1 MSHFQANAQPYIE
14 LKSRGQVQQFSL
26 TQDEHRLGRDRQWA
40 DFALPDEGWDVLSSR
55 HAVFRRNGNHYWI
68 YDGDGTGKS
77 STNGTFAGHRRI
89 TPQNGYLLD
98 RTVQIQIGLDPRNQ
112 VVLTYVAPG
121 QGTGSSI
128 LSKLQLNLQ
137 SLQEWPVELG
147 REVGQRYAAM
157 ELPSPT
163 VSRRHATINREASRY
178 ILRNLSTNGTFI
190 NQQRI
195 EGAYALQERDT
206 IQIGPF
212 TLLFRE
218 GVLELADRGDQIR
231 IDAHRLV
238 RKVRSAK
245 GEKVIL
251 NDVSIGIEPGQLVA
265 FVGGSGA
272 GKTTLM
278 RTLLGIEPTTSGRVL
293 LNGEDLRQHFDRYR
307 SEIGYVPQ
315 DDIIHQTLTVE
326 EVLTYAC
333 QLRLPPD
340 TDIPQAVGQVL
351 QQVQLNHVRQTL
363 VQNLSGGQRKRVSI
377 AVELLANPKLF
388 FLDEPTSGL
397 DPGLDKTMM
406 NLLRE
411 LADQGR
417 TIILVTHATSN
428 LEVCD
433 RIAFMGQ
440 GGHLCYFGPPQD
452 ALTFFEMPSHDFKY
466 FADIYIELDK
476 GETGTHQPQAV
487 ELWAR
492 KFLKSAAY
500 QSYVASVLS
509 GEERSAI
516 AENKGFTRQ
525 SASSFSQWW
534 VLSQRYLKLV
544 LRDRFSLTLILL
556 TAPAGIALITFV
568 VKDRNPLAELATPE
582 AMQAPFALRILFVFT
597 CAAMWVGLSSTAQ
610 AIVQEASIYARERL
624 VNLGLFP
631 YLGSKVAIHAG
642 LAIVQAMLAM
652 GVILLSFKSPEPEL
666 LPWIA
671 GCGITTFLTLMASLS
686 FGLMVSAFVK
696 NPIQANS
703 MLPLIL
709 IPQIVFSGVLFDLD
723 GMSQILSWLM
733 ISRWSIGAYGSLVD
747 VNAMIPQ
754 PPATPPGITPPTQP
768 FEATSTYEATWD
780 NLSLNW
786 EVLCLLSLIYLGI
799 TLWRQKLKD

>member
-1 MSHFQANAQPYIE
+1 LNSQQSYID
-14 LKSRGQVQQFSL
+14 LKSRGQAHRFVLSQA
-26 TQDEHRLGRDRQWA
+26 EHRLGRDRQWA
-40 DFALPDEGWDVLSSR
+40 DFAVPDDGWDVLSSH
-55 HAVFRRNGNHYWI
+55 HAVLRLKGDRYWI
-68 YDGDGTGKS
+68 YDGDGVTKP
-77 STNGTFAGHRRI
+77 STNGMFVGHRRI
-89 TPQNGYLLD
+89 TLQNGYPLD
-98 RTVQIQIGLDPRNQ
+98 RTLQIQIGLDPRNQ
-112 VVLTYVAPG
+112 VILTFVAPE
-121 QGTGSSI
+121 QTMGSSI
-128 LSKLQLNLQ
+128 FSKLQLNLQ
-137 SLQEWPVELG
+137 SLNEWPVELG
-147 REVGQRYAAM
+147 REVGDRYAAM

-163 VSRRHATINREASRY
+163 VSRRHATINREAGRY
-178 ILRNLSTNGTFI
+178 ILRDHSSNGLFV
-190 NQQRI
+190 NQKRLI
-195 EGAYALQERDT
+195 GAYALVERDA

-218 GVLELADRGDQIR
+218 GILELVDRGDQIR
-231 IDAHRLV
+231 LDAHRLV
-238 RKVRSAK
+238 RKVKSGN

-251 NDVSIGIEPGQLVA
+251 SDVSLGIEPGQLVA

-278 RTLLGIEPTTSGRVL
+278 KTLLGIEPTTSGTVF
-293 LNGEDLRQHFDRYR
+293 LNGDNLQQHFDRYR

-315 DDIIHQTLTVE
+315 DDIIHQALAVE

-340 TDIPQAVGQVL
+340 TNIPQAVAQVL
-351 QQVQLNHVRQTL
+351 QQVQLSHVKQNL

-406 NLLRE
+406 SLLRE
-411 LADQGR
+411 LANQGR

-433 RIAFMGQ
+433 RVAFMGQ
-440 GGHLCYFGPPQD
+440 GGYLCYFGPPSE
-452 ALTFFEMPSHDFKY
+452 ALKFFQMPSQDFKH

-476 GETGTHQPQAV
+476 GETGAHQPQTV

-492 KFLKSAAY
+492 KFLQSPAY
-500 QSYVASVLS
+500 QSYVISVLS
-509 GEERSAI
+509 GGELSAI
-516 AENKGFTRQ
+516 QQTKGFSRL
-525 SASSFSQWW
+525 SASPLRQWW

-544 LRDRFSLTLILL
+544 VRDRFSLTLILL
-556 TAPAGIALITFV
+556 TAPVGIALITFV
-568 VKDRNPLAELATPE
+568 VKDRNPLSKLETLE

-631 YLGSKVAIHAG
+631 YLGSKVFLHAG
-642 LAIVQAMLAM
+642 LAVLQALLAM
-652 GVILLSFKSPEPEL
+652 GVILLSFKSPEPNL
-666 LPWIA
+666 MPWVV
-671 GCGITTFLTLMASLS
+671 GCGITTFLTLLASLS
-686 FGLMVSAFVK
+686 FGLMISAFVK

-703 MLPLIL
+703 TLPLIL

-723 GMSQILSWLM
+723 GVARFISWTM

-747 VNAMIPQ
+747 VNAMVPD
-754 PPATPPGITPPTQP
+754 PPTTPPGMTPIQQP
-768 FEATSTYEATWD
+768 FEAVSTYDATWN

-786 EVLCLLSLIYLGI
+786 EMLCLLSLIYLGV
-799 TLWRQKLKD
+799 TLGCQKKKDR